1 MHEEELF
8 KMCVSS
14 LISWCKL
21 FCEVTT
27 SILLPSLLVI
37 IWTYQMLDLALKS
50 PRETIKKGFFW
61 ARVSKVNSKLSRDDA
76 ESSYDWLGDL

>member
-8 KMCVSS
+8 KICVSS
-14 LISWCKL
+14 LISWCKP

-27 SILLPSLLVI
+27 SVLLPSLLVI
-37 IWTYQMLDLALKS
+37 IWTYQLLDLPLKS

-61 ARVSKVNSKLSRDDA
+61 ARVPKVNSKLSRDDT